1 MKKIIYIIIVL
12 LIPGFLYAQKTV
24 EGKVLESDG
33 TTGLIGASVYWAGTT
48 TGTSTNE
55 AGYFVLKLT
64 RKQGNIPLS
73 RELGTSPLA
82 SPSSASLRFKGG
94 SLLVISF
101 VGYKTDTV
109 LIDRNT
115 DYYEHTLTQLAE
127 IAEITVVGRAPGAH
141 IDRKEPIM
149 TFKVTGQELTKAAC
163 CNLSE
168 SFTTSASVDVSYS
181 DAATGAKQIQLLGL
195 AGTYVQMM
203 TENFPALYGLGSAY
217 GLNYIP
223 GSWMES
229 IQVSKGTASVRNG
242 YEAITGQINVEYKKP
257 MESEKFFLNAYASS
271 SGKMEGN
278 VNSSFMLND
287 KLSTAILAHGEYNSV
302 INDHNND
309 GFRDEPNV
317 QQYHFFNRWEYMT
330 ESLHAK
336 AGIKIIEEERLGGQ
350 TTFSPSDLENNS
362 TDYGIL
368 INTLRAE
375 AFTKTGYIFP
385 SMKNVSLAWINS
397 FIYHD
402 QDATF
407 GLNAYKGL
415 QKSYYSNVLF
425 QWKPYNE
432 KHTVDA
438 GLSYKYDQ
446 YEEMYNSTPLDR
458 KESVPGG
465 FLQYTYTDTSLVTL
479 VAGLRVDDHNLYGL
493 FVTPRVHIRYQL
505 TDNTTLRA
513 SAGKGFRST
522 NVLAEN
528 QYLLA
533 SSREIQIADNLEHE
547 EAWNAGASLTSYF
560 TLAGRELRLSGEYY
574 HTNFINQIVTDLDA
588 DVNTVL
594 FYNLDGRSF
603 SNVFQFEAQWEPV
616 SRLDL
621 LTAFRWNDVKMTTAG
636 ELQQRALS
644 SKYKGL
650 VSLSYQSY
658 LRKWQYDLTFQLNGP
673 GRIPPT
679 ADNPAVYRRDTS
691 FNPYALINGQVT
703 RKFKYLDIYLGVE
716 NITNYRQEDPIIAAS
731 DPFGEY
737 FDASLV
743 WGPVLGRMIYGGIRL
758 SINRNL

>member
-1 MKKIIYIIIVL
+1 MKKIIYIL
-12 LIPGFLYAQKTV
+12 LLLLLPGFIYAQGTL
-24 EGKVLESDG
+24 EGKILDSDG
-33 TTGLIGASVYWAGTT
+33 KTGLVGASVYWAGTT

-55 AGYFVLKLT
+55 AGYFVLRRVKGGLEKEMSRISNPRQSSQGKL
-64 RKQGNIPLS
+64 GA
-73 RELGTSPLA
+73 SPL
-82 SPSSASLRFKGG
+82 KEG

-101 VGYKTDTV
+101 VGYRTDTV
-109 LIDRNT
+109 LIDSDT
-115 DYYEHTLTQLAE
+115 EYYEHTLTQLAE
-127 IAEITVVGRAPGAH
+127 IAEVTVVGRAAGTH
-141 IDRKEPIM
+141 IDRKAPIT
-149 TFKVTGQELTKAAC
+149 TFKITGHELTKAAC

-257 MESEKFFLNAYASS
+257 FESEKFFLNAYANS
-271 SGKMEGN
+271 SGKIEGN
-278 VNSSFMLND
+278 VNSSVILNNR
-287 KLSTAILAHGEYNSV
+287 LSTGILAHAEYNAK

-336 AGIKIIEEERLGGQ
+336 AGIKIMEEQRLGGQ
-350 TTFSPSDLENNS
+350 TTFTPSDLENNS
-362 TDYGIL
+362 QEYGIL
-368 INTLRAE
+368 INTKRIE

-385 SMKNVSLAWINS
+385 KSKNVSLAWINS
-397 FIYHD
+397 YNYHD
-402 QDATF
+402 QDASF
-407 GLNAYKGL
+407 GLNIYTGF
-415 QKSYYSNVLF
+415 QRSYYSNILF
-425 QWKPYNE
+425 QWKPYSE
-432 KHTVDA
+432 KHTIDA

-446 YEEMYNSTPLDR
+446 YEEMYNNTTLDR

-465 FLQYTYTDTSLVTL
+465 FLQYTYTDTSFITL

-493 FVTPRVHIRYQL
+493 FVTPRVHLRYEL
-505 TDNTTLRA
+505 SDNTTLRA

-533 SSREIQIADNLEHE
+533 SSREIVIADNLKHE
-547 EAWNAGASLTSYF
+547 EAWNVGASLTSFF
-560 TLAGRELRLSGEYY
+560 TLAGRELRISGEYY
-574 HTNFINQIVTDLDA
+574 HTSFINQIVTDLDA
-588 DVNTVL
+588 DVNSVL
-594 FYNLDGRSF
+594 FYNLDGQSF
-603 SNVFQFEAQWEPV
+603 SDVLQVEAQWEPV
-616 SRLDL
+616 KRLDL
-621 LTAFRWNDVKMTTAG
+621 LMAFRWNDVKMTTAG
-636 ELQQRALS
+636 ELQQRALT

-650 VSLSYQSY
+650 VSVSYQSY

-673 GRIPPT
+673 GRIPST
-679 ADNPAVYRRDTS
+679 AGNPVEYRRGNS
-691 FNPYALINGQVT
+691 FNPYALANAQVT

-731 DPFGEY
+731 DPFGEH

-743 WGPVLGRMIYGGIRL
+743 WAPVLGRMIYGGIRL
-758 SINRNL
+758 SFNRN

>member
-12 LIPGFLYAQKTV
+12 LIPGFLYAQKTL
-24 EGKVLESDG
+24 EGKVIDSDG

-55 AGYFVLKLT
+55 AGYFVLKRLK
-64 RKQGNIPLS
+64 RSGSDIPQS
-73 RELGTSPLA
+73 WQKDGTSP
-82 SPSSASLRFKGG
+82 FKGEVDK
-94 SLLVISF
+94 LVISF
-101 VGYKTDTV
+101 VGYRTDT
-109 LIDRNT
+109 IIIEENS
-115 DYYEHTLTQLAE
+115 DYFEHTLNQLAQ

-278 VNSSFMLND
+278 VNSSLILND

-317 QQYHFFNRWEYMT
+317 QQNHFFNRWEYMT

-407 GLNAYKGL
+407 GLNAYSGL

-432 KHTVDA
+432 KHTIDA

-458 KESVPGG
+458 KESVPGA
-465 FLQYTYTDTSLVTL
+465 FLQYTYTDTSLITV
-479 VAGLRVDDHNLYGL
+479 VAGMRVDDHNLYGL
-493 FVTPRVHIRYQL
+493 FVTPRLHLRYEL

-560 TLAGRELRLSGEYY
+560 TLAGRELRITGDYY
-574 HTNFINQIVTDLDA
+574 HTKFINQIVTDLDA
-588 DVNTVL
+588 DVNSVL

-650 VSLSYQSY
+650 VHTSGSGSTILLFSSTVREGY
-658 LRKWQYDLTFQLNGP
+658 LPPLIIRLNTGVTPVSIRMLLLTDRLPVNSNTLIFILVWRILP
-673 GRIPPT
+673 TTARRIPLLQLQILSVSILT
-679 ADNPAVYRRDTS
+679 QAWY
-691 FNPYALINGQVT
+691 
-703 RKFKYLDIYLGVE
+703 GV
-716 NITNYRQEDPIIAAS
+716 R
-731 DPFGEY
+731 
-737 FDASLV
+737 
-743 WGPVLGRMIYGGIRL
+743 
-758 SINRNL
+758 